1 MCYLLSCV
9 RLFVILLTVIQQAPV
24 SRKFFRQE
32 YWSGLLFL
40 PPGRLPDPELEPWS
54 PALQADSLL
63 SELTGKDLKKWSTS
77 KKKKNLKRTP
87 KIPIIFHPCY
97 SIYMYAYMSVCVC
110 VCVCIYIYIYIY
122 IKQHGLPPKCVGR
135 IKASD

>member
-54 PALQADSLL
+54 PVLQADSLL

-77 KKKKNLKRTP
+77 KKKKILK
-87 KIPIIFHPCY
+87 K
-97 SIYMYAYMSVCVC
+97 
-110 VCVCIYIYIYIY
+110 
-122 IKQHGLPPKCVGR
+122 PPKYQSFSILVIPYICMH
-135 IKASD
+135 I